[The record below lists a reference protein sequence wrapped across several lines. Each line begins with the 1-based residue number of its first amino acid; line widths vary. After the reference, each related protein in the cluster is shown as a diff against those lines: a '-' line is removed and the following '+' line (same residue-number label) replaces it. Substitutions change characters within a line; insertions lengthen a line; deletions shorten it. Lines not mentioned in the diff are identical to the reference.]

1 MKYNILKNINIS
13 LIILLL
19 TGCENTVVEPVNSR
33 YGDITIWVELIE
45 SIDVN
50 SGTWQSIE
58 SVNGIM
64 LSSDVDVKNIRIEW
78 SSNLFWIVGN
88 SSGYFKLD
96 CRTCDSGLWYDDN
109 GSTQMD
115 YNFHTMSPV
124 TNQVSI
130 VDENGNFKNII
141 APVSS
146 MENTTMMLWWNVG
159 NSYIDSMEVVLN

>member
-1 MKYNILKNINIS
+1 
-13 LIILLL
+13 
-19 TGCENTVVEPVNSR
+19 
-33 YGDITIWVELIE
+33 
-45 SIDVN
+45 
-50 SGTWQSIE
+50 
-58 SVNGIM
+58 
-64 LSSDVDVKNIRIEW
+64 
-78 SSNLFWIVGN
+78 
-88 SSGYFKLD
+88 
-96 CRTCDSGLWYDDN
+96 
-109 GSTQMD
+109 MD